1 MAQPSANQHEGRVSV
16 GKAAHHAGASA
27 NLSVEPLNDIVS
39 TDPRPVLKGKIRV
52 VKEIMQELDK
62 LSSKRP
68 LEIVKSKKTGKQVVE
83 YFGDYIP
90 EPWIVAAGMTPYL
103 ICRGGDPQPP
113 EATLDY
119 MLRFMNPL
127 AATMV
132 GSYLMN
138 LDPVMPVADCVA
150 IQQSDCHYGR
160 MSEILEYKGVPVYK
174 VGVPA
179 DNVIGISQ
187 QYYRSELR
195 QFREK
200 LEEVCGHKI
209 SDEAIREAYAKFNKI
224 NELLRKIDELRK
236 QDNPPITFSDFIK
249 LNHYTYRMN
258 YDDSISALEKV
269 YAELK
274 DAPGAHSADAPRILI
289 MGRAVALGD
298 YMVPNIIES
307 AGGSIV
313 CEFLDEAIRTFNCDI
328 STEGDVVEAFAEA
341 IYDKK
346 VPITIFQPAWD
357 SRFEHL
363 KKLISDYRID
373 GVLWYQLAFDEI
385 YDMEFTVLRAKLAEM
400 GIPVMKLESS
410 YEYSRE
416 AMAPLTTRLE
426 SFVESIKE
434 AK

>member
-1 MAQPSANQHEGRVSV
+1 M
-16 GKAAHHAGASA
+16 
-27 NLSVEPLNDIVS
+27 
-39 TDPRPVLKGKIRV
+39 
-52 VKEIMQELDK
+52 KEIMQELDK
-62 LSSKRP
+62 LSGKRP
-68 LEIVKSKKTGKQVVE
+68 LEIVKDKKEGKKVVE
-83 YFGDYIP
+83 YFGDFIP
-90 EPWIVAAGMTPYL
+90 EQWIVAAGMDPFL
-103 ICRGGDPQPP
+103 ICKGGDPQPP

-127 AATMV
+127 AATMA

-138 LDPVMPVADCVA
+138 LDPVMPIADCVA

-179 DNVIGISQ
+179 DNVVGISQ
-187 QYYRSELR
+187 QYYRNELK
-195 QFREK
+195 QFRTK
-200 LEEVCGHKI
+200 LEEIAGHPI
-209 SDEAIREAYAKFNKI
+209 SDDAIRANYAKTNKI

-236 QDNPPITFSDFIK
+236 KDNPPITFSDFIK
-249 LNHYTYRMN
+249 LSHYSYRLS
-258 YDDSISALEKV
+258 YDESIAALEKI
-269 YAELK
+269 YDELK
-274 DAPGAHSADAPRILI
+274 DAPGAHKEGAPRILI

-298 YMVPNIIES
+298 YMVPSIIEA
-307 AGGSIV
+307 AGGEIV
-313 CEFLDEAIRTFNCDI
+313 SEFLDEAIRPFRCDI
-328 STEGDVVEAFAEA
+328 STEGDVIEAYASA

-357 SRFEHL
+357 TRFEHL
-363 KKLISDYRID
+363 EELIKEYKID
-373 GVLWYQLAFDEI
+373 GILWYQLSFDEI
-385 YDMEFTVLRAKLAEM
+385 YDMEFTVLRAKLAKM
-400 GIPVMKLESS
+400 GMPVMKLESS

>member
-1 MAQPSANQHEGRVSV
+1 
-16 GKAAHHAGASA
+16 
-27 NLSVEPLNDIVS
+27 
-39 TDPRPVLKGKIRV
+39 
-52 VKEIMQELDK
+52 
-62 LSSKRP
+62 
-68 LEIVKSKKTGKQVVE
+68 
-83 YFGDYIP
+83 
-90 EPWIVAAGMTPYL
+90 
-103 ICRGGDPQPP
+103 
-113 EATLDY
+113 